1 MPKQRQPR
9 GGDHECRGQP
19 SAPVSCVTRRRQE
32 RGRAR
37 WWWRAERGALTLFV
51 AILFPALLAFAG
63 LDVDG
68 GTKLDTYEQASAYA
82 AEAARAGA
90 GQVDQSEAYSKATF
104 VVDEPEAIAAARAY
118 LAAAGV
124 SGTVTAVG
132 DDAIRVTVT
141 ITTHTKILSIIG
153 IDTVTSTSTATA
165 SLLSGVTGPGD

>member
-1 MPKQRQPR
+1 MPPRRQAYR
-9 GGDHECRGQP
+9 RAHEHRGQQ
-19 SAPVSCVTRRRQE
+19 SAPESRATRRHRD
-32 RGRAR
+32 RGRR
-37 WWWRAERGALTLFV
+37 PWWRAERGALTLFI

-63 LDVDG
+63 LVVDA
-68 GTKLDTYEQASAYA
+68 GTKLDNYERAAAYA
-82 AEAARAGA
+82 QEAARAGA

-124 SGTVTAVG
+124 SGSVTAVG

-141 ITTHTKILSIIG
+141 ITTPTKILSIIG

-165 SLLSGVTGPGD
+165 SLLSGVTGPGN

>member
-1 MPKQRQPR
+1 MPPERQPHRR
-9 GGDHECRGQP
+9 GHDRRGQQRARES
-19 SAPVSCVTRRRQE
+19 SATRRRQD
-32 RGRAR
+32 RGHSP
-37 WWWRAERGALTLFV
+37 WWRAERGALTLFV

-63 LDVDG
+63 LVVDA
-68 GTKLDTYEQASAYA
+68 GTKLDNYENASAYA
-82 AEAARAGA
+82 QEAARAGA

-124 SGTVTAVG
+124 DGSVSAVG

-141 ITTHTKILSIIG
+141 ITTPTKILSIIG

-165 SLLSGVTGPGD
+165 SLLSGITGPGN